1 MQKGKTAT
9 NRYMQAKQTA
19 EIKKKNFTII
29 FISKHSNTQLANKL
43 KNNRK
48 EIFKENWKPII
59 QIRKHTWK
67 KKKKI

>member
-48 EIFKENWKPII
+48 EIFKEN
-59 QIRKHTWK
+59 
-67 KKKKI
+67 